1 MPMAEGV
8 LIFNEVKV
16 ISQLMWNSRSQTIV
30 GLAMTTYDQA
40 SPHDVYQLF
49 DKDKATD
56 QTLNNAVFMERLD
69 IFLRHCWTTL
79 HQLRNISAKTT
90 HARV

>member
-1 MPMAEGV
+1 MFMAEGV

-30 GLAMTTYDQA
+30 GLAMTADDQA
-40 SPHDVYQLF
+40 SLHDVYQLF

-56 QTLNNAVFMERLD
+56 QTA
-69 IFLRHCWTTL
+69 
-79 HQLRNISAKTT
+79 
-90 HARV
+90 